1 MFSTLSN
8 LSPFATNVVG
18 VSHVDCRPS
27 FLVHRPLFPPR
38 QSTRPTTTAET
49 PRQNCPL
56 QPQPQPSGVPPKLFS
71 SSRSDGGVGVF
82 VTRGERTSLRGLG
95 YSDKYID
102 DMQVRVA
109 KAMCNAQKKRPF
121 PLPKSLP
128 ETWLKATSAASVIF
142 PATEGNR
149 PCSPALPSVVPRSEY
164 SPLLFIF

>member
-1 MFSTLSN
+1 
-8 LSPFATNVVG
+8 
-18 VSHVDCRPS
+18 
-27 FLVHRPLFPPR
+27 
-38 QSTRPTTTAET
+38 
-49 PRQNCPL
+49 
-56 QPQPQPSGVPPKLFS
+56 VPPKLFS

-82 VTRGERTSLRGLG
+82 VTRGERISLRGLG
-95 YSDKYID
+95 YSDKDID

-109 KAMCNAQKKRPF
+109 KAMCNAQKKQPF